1 MRQADIIHVAPWGV
15 LRHDHC
21 FTDWGTVMLKAMLVC
36 AVACSTSMPAFA
48 GERSVAPPGL
58 RAIPHRVLPA
68 RAIPVR
74 PVPARILPAAGAA
87 SASANIHKV
96 STFNL
101 PRRDRA
107 VPVYDLGAP
116 STAPHLT
123 AAGYARPETAAASP
137 FALTEPRPQPAWQ
150 LTAKFPEVTARAGAR
165 YAVGDALADHR
176 RVGPPRSALDAM
188 LVFRID
194 GRNDSPPLSVG
205 GGVAGAMW
213 KAGATR

>member
-1 MRQADIIHVAPWGV
+1 
-15 LRHDHC
+15 
-21 FTDWGTVMLKAMLVC
+21 
-36 AVACSTSMPAFA
+36 MPAFA

-58 RAIPHRVLPA
+58 RAIPHRVIPA

-74 PVPARILPAAGAA
+74 PVPARIVPAAEAGSG
-87 SASANIHKV
+87 SAVIHKV

-107 VPVYDLGAP
+107 TPAVYDLGAP
-116 STAPHLT
+116 SAAAHLT
-123 AAGYARPETAAASP
+123 AADYARPEITAVSP
-137 FALTEPRPQPAWQ
+137 FALTDPRPQPAWR

-194 GRNDSPPLSVG
+194 GSNDSPPLSVG

>member
-1 MRQADIIHVAPWGV
+1 
-15 LRHDHC
+15 
-21 FTDWGTVMLKAMLVC
+21 MLKTILVC
-36 AVACSTSMPAFA
+36 AVACSSSMPAFA
-48 GERSVAPPGL
+48 GERSVAPPAL
-58 RAIPHRVLPA
+58 RGIPHRVIPA

-74 PVPARILPAAGAA
+74 PIPARIPPAAEST

-96 STFNL
+96 STFDL
-101 PRRDRA
+101 PRRDRIA
-107 VPVYDLGAP
+107 SAVYDLGAP
-116 STAPHLT
+116 SAAPHLT
-123 AAGYARPETAAASP
+123 AAGYARPETTAVSP

-194 GRNDSPPLSVG
+194 GSNDSPPLSVG